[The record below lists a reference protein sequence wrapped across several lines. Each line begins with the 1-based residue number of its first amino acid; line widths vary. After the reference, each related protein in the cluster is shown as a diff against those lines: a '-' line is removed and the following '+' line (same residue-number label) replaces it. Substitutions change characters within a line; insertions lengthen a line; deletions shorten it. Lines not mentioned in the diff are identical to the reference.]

1 MSTKDLAE
9 PLVASEPKVPDTG
22 PESGW
27 PRMPPRWLMILIVII
42 LLTLGWFFFPG
53 KPRGEDMVNDDDE
66 AGVGEETDESDD
78 GYDDA
83 I

>member
-27 PRMPPRWLMILIVII
+27 PLPPIWLMILIVII
-42 LLTLGWFFFPG
+42 VLTLGWFFFLR
-53 KPRGEDMVNDDDE
+53 KPESEDMVNDDE
-66 AGVGEETDESDD
+66 AGLGEETDESDD
-78 GYDDA
+78 EGDA